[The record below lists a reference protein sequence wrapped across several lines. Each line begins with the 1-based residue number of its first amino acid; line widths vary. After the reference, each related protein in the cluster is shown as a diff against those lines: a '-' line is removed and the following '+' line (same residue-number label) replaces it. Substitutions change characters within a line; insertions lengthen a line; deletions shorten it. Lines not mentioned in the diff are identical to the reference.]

1 LLCEACICGKS
12 SKVCR
17 DIAPCPRAALPHE
30 QCDQPMCPAAVARSC
45 EPDGFADDGL
55 VHSAVCGA
63 IGPCNMQYHQI
74 LGRGRR
80 RHQLI
85 EFGAPVTGAIG
96 NGGLPEALWS
106 KRQYDSASHAEPLRL
121 LQCQDIRTARR
132 RAYERGCPDIC
143 QRVADAAADCAYLI
157 QRKSRRLRAGT
168 VDPPARE
175 GDHCGRGTW
184 CVFGHSQ
191 VCHPTPV
198 GLYCVVDSSDDLS
211 DAPRAVVGEGGSQM
225 PLNPAS
231 LKDKTRQRRLLA
243 LDGGGIRGV
252 LSLEILL
259 ELETQLRA
267 ARGAGAEFRLCQ
279 YFDYI
284 GGTSTGAI
292 IAAALARGWS
302 VSKLIE
308 FYVSSGKQIFDSA
321 AILARWKN
329 LYKSEPLKAMLQSD
343 AVFGASTTLEPQFL
357 ECLLLVVMKNKT
369 TDSPWPLSSNPFAR
383 YNDITRPDCN
393 LKIPLW
399 QVVRA
404 STAAPVYF
412 PPEVVQWD
420 PSDPRKSFVFV
431 DGGITP
437 YNNPALLMFRMAT
450 DPAYRLEWPAS
461 ERDLLVISVGTG
473 AARSP
478 VDDVASP
485 EANVLQN
492 MATLPG
498 TLMYASAVEQD
509 INCRAIGR
517 CVAGA
522 AIDAELGDMIVRDK
536 DNAPMPLTVDCGR
549 RFLYARYN
557 ADLSGAGLM
566 QLGLGALDPKEVQ
579 KMDAVD
585 NIADLRRI
593 GKAAARAIDVQ
604 NFAPFL

>member
-1 LLCEACICGKS
+1 
-12 SKVCR
+12 
-17 DIAPCPRAALPHE
+17 
-30 QCDQPMCPAAVARSC
+30 
-45 EPDGFADDGL
+45 
-55 VHSAVCGA
+55 
-63 IGPCNMQYHQI
+63 
-74 LGRGRR
+74 
-80 RHQLI
+80 
-85 EFGAPVTGAIG
+85 
-96 NGGLPEALWS
+96 
-106 KRQYDSASHAEPLRL
+106 
-121 LQCQDIRTARR
+121 
-132 RAYERGCPDIC
+132 
-143 QRVADAAADCAYLI
+143 
-157 QRKSRRLRAGT
+157 
-168 VDPPARE
+168 
-175 GDHCGRGTW
+175 
-184 CVFGHSQ
+184 
-191 VCHPTPV
+191 
-198 GLYCVVDSSDDLS
+198 
-211 DAPRAVVGEGGSQM
+211 M
-225 PLNPAS
+225 PLDLQS
-231 LKDKTRQRRLLA
+231 LRNKTKKRRLLA

-259 ELETQLRA
+259 ELETQLKA
-267 ARGAGAEFRLCQ
+267 ARGAGPEFRLCQ

-302 VSKLIE
+302 VSKLID
-308 FYVSSGKQIFDSA
+308 FYVSSGKEIFDSA

-343 AVFGASTTLEPQFL
+343 AVFGASTTLEPQYL
-357 ECLLLVVMKNKT
+357 ETLLLVVMKNKT
-369 TDSPWPLSSNPFAR
+369 TDSPWPLSSNPFAK
-383 YNDITRPDCN
+383 YNDLKRPDCN

-437 YNNPALLMFRMAT
+437 YNNPSLLMFRMAT
-450 DPAYRLEWPAS
+450 DPAYRLGWSAS
-461 ERDLLVISVGTG
+461 EKDMLVISVGTG
-473 AARSP
+473 AAPAP

-485 EANVLQN
+485 DANVLQN

-517 CVAGA
+517 CVFGA
-522 AIDAELGDMIVRDK
+522 PIDRELDDMIVRDQDGK
-536 DNAPMPLTVDCGR
+536 PVPLTVDCGR

-557 ADLSGAGLM
+557 ADLSNTGLTA
-566 QLGLGALDPKEVQ
+566 LGLGALNPKEVQ
-579 KMDAVD
+579 KMDAVG

-593 GKAAARAIDVQ
+593 GAAAAKSINVQ